1 LPKPR
6 PKKRTTKP
14 GRRTPAKPLIKR
26 DLILPVLA
34 AVALVAAAAVFML
47 SSPQKRRPQRPPA
60 PHKAVEKAT
69 APPEQPKPEYPPEPE
84 PAEPV
89 AMPYT
94 TVAAPGGKAKVA
106 IVIDDM
112 GSDLAHI
119 DALLALDV
127 PLSIAVL
134 PYQPYS
140 APTARKAEA
149 AGLDVLLH
157 LPMQAEGTSNGLGRG
172 ALFTDMGS
180 GEITETLGHDL
191 DEVPGAIGVN
201 NHMGSAFTKD
211 RAGMTIVLNE
221 LKARGL
227 FFLDSRTT
235 AETVAESTA
244 REMGV
249 PTSARKVFLD
259 DSNDIEDVRFQF
271 TRLVRLARKD
281 GEAIAIGHPRPATLE
296 VLGEELPKLDG
307 EGVTLVRV
315 STLVR

>member
-1 LPKPR
+1 LPKPK

-14 GRRTPAKPLIKR
+14 RRKKSAKPFIRR

-34 AVALVAAAAVFML
+34 AVALVAAAAVFL
-47 SSPQKRRPQRPPA
+47 LISPQKRHKKVPPA
-60 PHKAVEKAT
+60 PHKAVEQ
-69 APPEQPKPEYPPEPE
+69 APPSQKPQVEPPPEPA
-84 PAEPV
+84 PAAP
-89 AMPYT
+89 ATRPYT
-94 TVAAPGGKAKVA
+94 TTVPDNRPRVA
-106 IVIDDM
+106 ILIDDM
-112 GSDLAHI
+112 GSDMAHV

-140 APTARKAEA
+140 ARTAQKAEA

-157 LPMQAEGTSNGLGRG
+157 LPMQAEGSPNGLGKG
-172 ALFTDMGS
+172 ALFTDMDEA
-180 GEITETLGHDL
+180 EIDATLGGDL
-191 DEVPGAIGVN
+191 EEVPGAIGVN

-211 RAGMTIVLNE
+211 RAAMTFVLGD
-221 LKARGL
+221 LKAKGL

-249 PTSARKVFLD
+249 PTAARRVFLD

-271 TRLVRLARKD
+271 ARLVKLAKKD
-281 GEAIAIGHPRPATLE
+281 GQAIAIGHPRPTTLE
-296 VLGEELPKLDG
+296 VLGEELPKLSG
-307 EGVTLVRV
+307 EGIALVRV